1 MRRDSFVWRIGGAIM
16 NFENSL
22 IEGKVKKAVPNKI
35 RASNLFKSSI
45 QAIETAKEI
54 QLNSK
59 TLKSILRELYE
70 GLREYCEAIGY
81 SKGYKFLDHES
92 IGYFLRD
99 ILKEQSVYVKFDRYR
114 KLRNGINYY
123 GNDIDMETVKEAII
137 EIPKIIKELEK
148 YSKDVTNR

>member
-1 MRRDSFVWRIGGAIM
+1 M

-22 IEGKVKKAVPNKI
+22 IEGKAKKVVPNKI
-35 RASNLFKSSI
+35 RASSLLKSSI
-45 QAIETAKEI
+45 QAIETAKVI
-54 QLNSK
+54 QLNSN

-81 SKGYKFLDHES
+81 LKGYKFLDHES

-99 ILKEQSVYVKFDRYR
+99 ILKEPSVSVKFDRYR

-123 GNDIDMETVKEAII
+123 GEDLDNETVKEAII
-137 EIPKIIKELEK
+137 EIPKLVKELEK
-148 YSKDVTNR
+148 YSKN

>member
-1 MRRDSFVWRIGGAIM
+1 M

-22 IEGKVKKAVPNKI
+22 IEGKVKKVMPNKI

-45 QAIETAKEI
+45 QAIETAKGI
-54 QLNSK
+54 QLNK
-59 TLKSILRELYE
+59 NTLKSILREFYE

-81 SKGYKFLDHES
+81 LRGYKFLDHES
-92 IGYFLRD
+92 ISYFLRD
-99 ILKEQSVYVKFDRYR
+99 ILKENSIYVKFDRYR

-123 GNDIDMETVKEAII
+123 GDDIDLETIKETVI

-148 YSKDVTNR
+148 YSKY

>member
-1 MRRDSFVWRIGGAIM
+1 M

-22 IEGKVKKAVPNKI
+22 REGKVRKVAPNKI
-35 RASNLFKSSI
+35 RASSLINSSI
-45 QAIETAKEI
+45 QAIDTAKKI
-54 QLNSK
+54 ILDNDS
-59 TLKSILRELYE
+59 TKSILRELYE

-99 ILKEQSVYVKFDRYR
+99 ILKEQSIYKRFDRYR

-123 GNDIDMETVKEAII
+123 GEDINIETVKEALV
-137 EIPKIIKELEK
+137 EIPGIIKELER
-148 YSKDVTNR
+148 YRH